1 MLMNL
6 TWENNEKPNFA
17 SFLAQIWSLKNF
29 FVTFTSTRHYD
40 KVTLHAIF
48 RKIYDA
54 KTQENGGKPYFGS
67 NLGPLDQDLGRQ
79 FFFKNLAP
87 SITGSHGHL
96 SSSTISEKTNDPIL
110 RKLDRRTGRREWFHR
125 TLYKQNTTCTRKN
138 GCKVKMFWR
147 PKIFDTLTLCL
158 VLSLSK
164 G

>member
-1 MLMNL
+1 MNL
-6 TWENNEKPNFA
+6 TWENNEKPNFE

-79 FFFKNLAP
+79 FFFQKP
-87 SITGSHGHL
+87 GSLNHWF
-96 SSSTISEKTNDPIL
+96 SRSPII
-110 RKLDRRTGRREWFHR
+110 K
-125 TLYKQNTTCTRKN
+125 YNIRKN
-138 GCKVKMFWR
+138 
-147 PKIFDTLTLCL
+147 
-158 VLSLSK
+158 
-164 G
+164 